1 MKIGQKIKSL
11 RIAKMLTQQELAG
24 ENITRNML
32 SRIENGFAL
41 PSMQTLLYISEKLGV
56 PAGYL
61 LADESED
68 FGYKKLI
75 AMPEV
80 MRAFHAGEWQIC
92 MDLCLALGG
101 ADDEI
106 NYLLA
111 LCMYNSAKEFF
122 AIGDLKLA
130 AQMFDKAKQQC
141 INTSYPLANIVS
153 ECDTYICGIN
163 YISPL
168 LVSDIDV
175 PPVPSPA
182 SLGDDFCRYFSV
194 LRVIDEK
201 GNAEISIR
209 RFLVGDWVKS
219 HYTEHINARVKIKY
233 GNHSEAY
240 HILKGLLSSDYN
252 IPAPMLYF
260 IFSDLEVCCR
270 ELSDYRG
277 AYEYSGDKTGMLE
290 KFLG

>member
-1 MKIGQKIKSL
+1 MNIGQRIKSL

-24 ENITRNML
+24 GNITRNML

-41 PSMQTLLYISEKLGV
+41 PSMQTLIYISEKLGV

-61 LADESED
+61 LAEEHED

-75 AMPEV
+75 GMPEV

-92 MDLCLALGG
+92 IDLCLALGG
-101 ADDEI
+101 VDDEI
-106 NYLLA
+106 NYLLS
-111 LCMYNSAKEFF
+111 LCMYNCAKELF
-122 AIGDLKLA
+122 ASGELRLA
-130 AQMFDKAKQQC
+130 VQMFDSCKQQC
-141 INTSYPLANIVS
+141 FNTSYPLANVIA
-153 ECDTYICGIN
+153 ECDAYICAIG

-168 LVSDIDV
+168 LVSDIDFV
-175 PPVPSPA
+175 ANPSPA
-182 SLGDDFCRYFSV
+182 SFGEDFCRYFTV
-194 LRVIDEK
+194 LRVLEEK
-201 GNAEISIR
+201 GNAEISVR
-209 RFLVGDWVKS
+209 RLLVGNWAKS
-219 HYTEHINARVKIKY
+219 HYTDHINARVKIKY
-233 GNHSEAY
+233 GNHNEAY

>member
-1 MKIGQKIKSL
+1 
-11 RIAKMLTQQELAG
+11 
-24 ENITRNML
+24 
-32 SRIENGFAL
+32 
-41 PSMQTLLYISEKLGV
+41 
-56 PAGYL
+56 
-61 LADESED
+61 
-68 FGYKKLI
+68 
-75 AMPEV
+75 

-101 ADDEI
+101 IDDEI
-106 NYLLA
+106 SYILS
-111 LCMYNSAKEFF
+111 LCTYNSAKELF
-122 AIGDLKLA
+122 ASGELKLA
-130 AQMFDKAKQQC
+130 AKMFDAAKQQC
-141 INTSYPLANIVS
+141 MNTSYSLSNVVA
-153 ECDTYICGIN
+153 ECDTYICGIS

-168 LVSDIDV
+168 IVSDIDV
-175 PPVPSPA
+175 VPAPSP
-182 SLGDDFCRYFSV
+182 SSFGEDFCRYFTV
-194 LRVIDEK
+194 LRVLEEK

-209 RFLVGDWVKS
+209 RLLVGGWAKNQ
-219 HYTEHINARVKIKY
+219 YTDHINARVKIKY

-240 HILKGLLSSDYN
+240 HILKGLLASDYN

>member
-1 MKIGQKIKSL
+1 MNIGQKIKSL
-11 RIAKMLTQQELAG
+11 RIAKMLTQNELAG
-24 ENITRNML
+24 DNITRNML

-41 PSMQTLLYISEKLGV
+41 PSIQTLMYISEKLGV

-61 LADESED
+61 LSEESED

-75 AMPEV
+75 GMPEV

-101 ADDEI
+101 IDDEI
-106 NYLLA
+106 SYILS
-111 LCMYNSAKEFF
+111 LCTYNSAKELF
-122 AIGDLKLA
+122 ASGELKLA
-130 AQMFDKAKQQC
+130 AKMFDAAKQQC
-141 INTSYPLANIVS
+141 MNTSYSLSNVVA
-153 ECDTYICGIN
+153 ECDTYICGIS

-168 LVSDIDV
+168 IVSDIDV
-175 PPVPSPA
+175 VPAPSP
-182 SLGDDFCRYFSV
+182 SSFGEDFCRYFTV
-194 LRVIDEK
+194 LRVLEEK

-209 RFLVGDWVKS
+209 RLLVGGWAKNQ
-219 HYTEHINARVKIKY
+219 YTDHINARVKIKY

-240 HILKGLLSSDYN
+240 HILKGLLASDYN

>member
-1 MKIGQKIKSL
+1 MNIGQKIKSL

-24 ENITRNML
+24 DSITRNML

-41 PSMQTLLYISEKLGV
+41 PSLQTLIHISDKLGV
-56 PAGYL
+56 PPGYL
-61 LADESED
+61 LADENED

-75 AMPEV
+75 GMPEV
-80 MRAFHAGEWQIC
+80 MRAYHAGEWQIC
-92 MDLCLALGG
+92 MDLCLSLGG
-101 ADDEI
+101 VDDEI
-106 NYLLA
+106 NYIIA
-111 LCMYNSAKEFF
+111 LCMYNLSKDMFDS
-122 AIGDLKLA
+122 GDLKNA
-130 AQMFDKAKQQC
+130 AYLFDSTKQQC
-141 INTSYPLANIVS
+141 AKTSYPLENVIA
-153 ECDTYICGIN
+153 ECDTYICCIN

-168 LVSDIDV
+168 LSSDIDV
-175 PPVPSPA
+175 VQNPSPV
-182 SLGDDFCRYFSV
+182 SYGEDFCRYFTV
-194 LRVIDEK
+194 LRVIEEK

-209 RFLVGDWVKS
+209 RLLLADWVKS
-219 HYTEHINARVKIKY
+219 YYTEHINARVKIKY
-233 GNHSEAY
+233 GNHNEAY

-260 IFSDLEVCCR
+260 IFCDLEVCCR

>member
-1 MKIGQKIKSL
+1 MNIGQKIKSL

-24 ENITRNML
+24 DSITRNML

-41 PSMQTLLYISEKLGV
+41 PSLQTLMYISEKLGV

-61 LADESED
+61 LSDENDD
-68 FGYKKLI
+68 FAYKKLI
-75 AMPEV
+75 GMPEV

-92 MDLCLALGG
+92 MDLCYALNGV
-101 ADDEI
+101 DDEI
-106 NYLLA
+106 NYILA
-111 LCMYNSAKEFF
+111 LCMYNCGKEMFVS
-122 AIGDLKLA
+122 GDLKHA
-130 AQMFDKAKQQC
+130 AQMFDTAKQQC
-141 INTSYPLANIVS
+141 MNTAYPLANVIA
-153 ECDTYICGIN
+153 ECDTYIGGIS

-175 PPVPSPA
+175 VANPSPA
-182 SLGDDFCRYFSV
+182 SLGEDFCRYFTV
-194 LRVIDEK
+194 LKVIEEK

-209 RFLVGDWVKS
+209 RLLVGGWSKS

-233 GNHSEAY
+233 GNHNEAY

-260 IFSDLEVCCR
+260 IFCDLEVCCR

>member
-1 MKIGQKIKSL
+1 MNIGQKIKTL
-11 RIAKMLTQQELAG
+11 RIAKMMTQQELAG
-24 ENITRNML
+24 DNITRNML

-41 PSMQTLLYISEKLGV
+41 PSLQTLMYISEKLGV

-61 LADESED
+61 LANDEED

-75 AMPEV
+75 GMPEV

-92 MDLCLALGG
+92 VDLCLSLGNF
-101 ADDEI
+101 DDEV
-106 NYLLA
+106 NYIFSLCLYNLAKDLFKSGELKQATLL
-111 LCMYNSAKEFF
+111 
-122 AIGDLKLA
+122 
-130 AQMFDKAKQQC
+130 FDNTKQQC
-141 INTSYPLANIVS
+141 LKSSYPLENIIA

-168 LVSDIDV
+168 LTSEIDV
-175 PPVPSPA
+175 APNPSPA
-182 SLGDDFCRYFSV
+182 SYGEDFCRYFTI

-201 GNAEISIR
+201 GNGEISIR
-209 RFLVGDWVKS
+209 RLLLADWVKS
-219 HYTEHINARVKIKY
+219 YYTEHINARVKIKY
-233 GNHSEAY
+233 GNHNEAY
-240 HILKGLLSSDYN
+240 HILKGLLSSDYD

-260 IFSDLEVCCR
+260 IFCDLEVCCR